1 MVASLTG
8 LESNLVEMRVAASGQ
23 ISHVPLSNLS
33 IPDQAYVQAWAALG
47 FGVKPAPWPRDLRPM
62 LNFTARALPSPKPG
76 EWIYA
81 TPNYEYRCDVELA
94 PSLIKEYSLVFESTY
109 FALRNIPLGLNPKPA
124 KERFVVRLFQTLD
137 AYHAAGGM
145 KGSGGVYMLKSQEIL
160 VPLEALGVRET
171 GNKVAID
178 RRGFDAG
185 NLIHEITHQ
194 VMHDWLDTLPVWF
207 VEGMAEYM
215 AAVPYD
221 EARFDFYRAKEGV
234 AAHLARKY
242 GVEKSKDGLLH
253 LDVASPKDLMDL
265 THRQWASEVTPGGN
279 AGLNYR
285 SAFLAVY
292 FFLHL
297 DGKGD
302 SAPVVAYLRQAA
314 AKKAEIC
321 DFLADYNEAVTDYN
335 LSLRRYTEEIN
346 LYNGAL
352 AKMRTASSAN
362 TLVAT
367 PIPPVKPALPP
378 ILARNPGVSEPI
390 DLMKEAE
397 GSVKALW
404 RNRSPKELWADME
417 TAFAKQGIR
426 MREVSGAPAAVGS
439 LKAVPIK

>member
-1 MVASLTG
+1 LTG
-8 LESNLVEMRVAASGQ
+8 LEANWVEMRVAANGQ
-23 ISHVPLSNLS
+23 VSRVPLANLS
-33 IPDQAYVQAWAALG
+33 EPDQAYVRAWAELG

-62 LNFTARALPSPKPG
+62 LNFTARPLPSAKAG

-81 TPNYEYRCDVELA
+81 TPHYEYRCDVELA

-109 FALRNIPLGLNPKPA
+109 FALRNLPLGLNPKPA
-124 KERFVVRLFQTLD
+124 QERFVVRLFQTLD
-137 AYHAAGGM
+137 GYHAAGGI
-145 KGSGGVYMLKSQEIL
+145 KGSGGLYLVKTQEIL
-160 VPLEALGVRET
+160 VPLEVLGVRET

-185 NLIHEITHQ
+185 NLVHEITHQ

-207 VEGMAEYM
+207 VEGLAEYM

-221 EARFDFYRAKEGV
+221 DARFDFHRVQEGV

-242 GVEKSKDGLLH
+242 GVEKAKDGLLH
-253 LDVASPKDLMDL
+253 LDLASPKDLMDL
-265 THRQWASEVTPGGN
+265 THRQWSAEVTPGGN

-285 SAFLAVY
+285 SAFLLVY
-292 FFLHL
+292 YFLHL

-321 DFLADYNEAVTDYN
+321 DFVADYNEAVNHYN
-335 LSLRRYTEEIN
+335 LSLRRYTQEVN

-352 AKMRTASSAN
+352 AKMRAAA
-362 TLVAT
+362 VAT
-367 PIPPVKPALPP
+367 VVSPIPPVKPELPP
-378 ILARNPGVSEPI
+378 ILARNPGGSEPI

-397 GSVKALW
+397 GSMKALW
-404 RNRSPKELWADME
+404 RNRTPETLWREME
-417 TAFAKQGIR
+417 SAFAKQGIHV
-426 MREVSGAPAAVGS
+426 REVSGAPAAVGS
-439 LKAVPIK
+439 LRAVPIR